1 MSTIIATQ
9 PAESAAP
16 QWLPAPTSVYRLNV
30 EQYEAMVRSGVFTKR
45 DRLHLIN
52 GILVAKM
59 TKKPPHVIACEK
71 TRDALMRAVPANWRV
86 MVEAPV
92 RIPNYNEP
100 EPDVALARGSVE
112 DYEENHPEP
121 ADVALIVEVA
131 DSSLRDDRDLIPVYG
146 AGRIPVYWII
156 NLVDCQV
163 EVYSDP
169 GPHGYLSSVF
179 LKPGQTVPLVI
190 DGTEVGQIAVDDVLP
205 RRS

>member
-1 MSTIIATQ
+1 MSTIIARQ
-9 PAESAAP
+9 PTESAAP
-16 QWLPAPTSVYRLNV
+16 QWLPAPTSVYRVNV

-59 TKKPPHVIACEK
+59 TKNPPHVIACEK

-100 EPDVALARGSVE
+100 EPDLALARGSVE

-121 ADVALIVEVA
+121 PDVALIVEVA
-131 DSSLRDDRDLIPVYG
+131 DSSLQEDRDLILVYG
-146 AGRIPVYWII
+146 AARIHVYWIV
-156 NLVDCQV
+156 NLVDYHV

-169 GPHGYLSSVF
+169 APHGYLSSVF
-179 LKPGQTVPLVI
+179 LKPGQTIPLVI